1 MKTDRIPVALE
12 GTPFILFAAFV
23 TLICALLAREAATV
37 AGLATTAFV
46 LYFFRDPSRLIPED
60 ETALVSPADGRVILS
75 EEVMDERYLGAR
87 VRKVSIFMNI
97 FDVHVN
103 RAPFSGTVEQVIYT
117 PGRFYSADSPRAGLE
132 NETCAVVLDAG
143 GGLRLAFVQMAG
155 LIARRIV
162 CWAERGDLLT
172 KGTRFG
178 LIRFGS
184 RVDLYL
190 PLELRMEIKLGARV
204 KAGET
209 VLGRFANRS
218 IRDKTKLDQQGD
230 NKP

>member
-1 MKTDRIPVALE
+1 MKTPRIPVALE

-23 TLICALLAREAATV
+23 TLIAALLEREAAAMLGV
-37 AGLATTAFV
+37 AGTAFV
-46 LYFFRDPSRLIPED
+46 LYFFRDPSRLVPD
-60 ETALVSPADGRVILS
+60 DQTALVSPADGRVILI
-75 EEVMDERYLGAR
+75 EEVMDDRYLNAM

-103 RAPFSGTVEQVIYT
+103 RAPFSGQVEQIVYT

-132 NETCAVVLDAG
+132 NETCAVILDAG
-143 GGLRLAFVQMAG
+143 TGRRLAFVQMAG

-162 CWAERGDLLT
+162 CWAERGDSLS
-172 KGTRFG
+172 KGERFG

-190 PLELRMEIKLGARV
+190 PLQVELLV
-204 KAGET
+204 KKGEKVRAGET
-209 VLGRFANRS
+209 VIASLAAPGFS
-218 IRDKTKLDQQGD
+218 
-230 NKP
+230 

>member
-1 MKTDRIPVALE
+1 MALE

-23 TLICALLAREAATV
+23 TLIAALLEREAAALLGV
-37 AGLATTAFV
+37 AGTAFV
-46 LYFFRDPSRLIPED
+46 LYFFRDPSRLVPDD
-60 ETALVSPADGRVILS
+60 ETAMVSPADGRVILI
-75 EEVMDERYLGAR
+75 EEVMDDRYLGAKAQ
-87 VRKVSIFMNI
+87 KVSIFMNI

-103 RAPFSGTVEQVIYT
+103 RAPFSGQVERIVYT

-132 NETCAVVLDAG
+132 NETCAVILDAG
-143 GGLRLAFVQMAG
+143 NGRRLAFVQMAG

-162 CWAERGDLLT
+162 CWAERGDCLT
-172 KGTRFG
+172 KGERFG

-190 PLELRMEIKLGARV
+190 PLDLRLEIKMGAQV

-209 VLGRFANRS
+209 VLGRFVAP
-218 IRDKTKLDQQGD
+218 QA
-230 NKP
+230 

>member
-1 MKTDRIPVALE
+1 MKTPRIPVALE
-12 GTPFILFAAFV
+12 GTPFILLAAFA
-23 TLICALLAREAATV
+23 TLIAALLARETV
-37 AGLATTAFV
+37 AMLGLATTAFV
-46 LYFFRDPSRLIPED
+46 LYFFRDPARLVPDD
-60 ETALVSPADGRVILS
+60 ETALVSPADGRVILID
-75 EEVMDERYLGAR
+75 EVMDDRYLHAR

-103 RAPFSGTVEQVIYT
+103 RAPCCGTVERIVYT

-143 GGLRLAFVQMAG
+143 NGRRLAFVQMAG

-162 CWAERGDLLT
+162 CWAERGDRLT
-172 KGTRFG
+172 TGGRFG

-190 PLELRMEIKLGARV
+190 PVDLQLTVKNGDRV

-209 VLGRFANRS
+209 VLGRFVNA
-218 IRDKTKLDQQGD
+218 G
-230 NKP
+230 